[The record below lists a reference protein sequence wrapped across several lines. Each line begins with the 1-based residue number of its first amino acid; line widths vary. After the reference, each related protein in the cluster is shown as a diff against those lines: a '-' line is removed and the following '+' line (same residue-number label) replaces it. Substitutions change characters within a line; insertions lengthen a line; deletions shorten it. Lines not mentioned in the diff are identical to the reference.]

1 MSIHNEW
8 IFETL
13 SCPYCQAEI
22 LPAPAAERLRCADGH
37 EFESL
42 GKEFYSLVIKE
53 SLSKRADTAEMVKL
67 RREFHEAGRY
77 ARLKER
83 LADILSRE
91 ARGLS
96 EANTGGDM
104 RVLDIGSGPGYYGL
118 VSAKLGMKTFA
129 VDLSPAALK
138 IASGLHPNITGVA
151 CDIWPV
157 MPFKSGQF
165 DIVLNFFAPKNPK
178 EFARVI
184 KPRGLLI
191 LARPAQGHMNAL
203 REALPDIK
211 LGRQGKTKKDEI
223 AEDMTPYFESLS
235 TEIIE
240 EDTELNAQIIEDM
253 VMMGPGSYDTQVE
266 LLRDQIAKSDFP
278 ASDRAYLELNCYR
291 LRG

>member
-1 MSIHNEW
+1 MHNEW

-118 VSAKLGMKTFA
+118 VSAKLGMKTLA

-138 IASGLHPNITGVA
+138 VASGLHPNITGVA

-157 MPFKSGQF
+157 MPFKPEQF

-184 KPRGLLI
+184 KPGGLLI

-240 EDTELNAQIIEDM
+240 EETELNAQIIEDM